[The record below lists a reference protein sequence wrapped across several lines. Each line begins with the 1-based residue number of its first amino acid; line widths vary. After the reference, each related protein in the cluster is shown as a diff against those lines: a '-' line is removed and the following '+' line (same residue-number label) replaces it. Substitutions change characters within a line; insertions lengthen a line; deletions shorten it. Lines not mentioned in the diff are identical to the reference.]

1 MLRTSLLLLFLI
13 HLSIANGQSNRRI
26 EQNKVEVISGT
37 GPGCIILER
46 GNTVSI
52 LTTGTIRLGM
62 FAGSGDADGIDGF
75 TSYNQVVGF
84 RHGALLGRI
93 GNGPWFLV
101 GTDASFVADR
111 DGTLTLLVNDA
122 QTGDNSGSFIV
133 EYSINQPLAGQSR
146 PQTDLRTA
154 EASGQLD
161 ADAKSPVVYIVIWT
175 YTNGNSN
182 YANSN
187 RAIYISS
194 PIKTWGCPT
203 NRAYR
208 PGSSQSKW
216 DCDDYGYESFRSSV
230 NLRYDFG
237 WSNYKGFS
245 SRVFEDLESARKFQS
260 KLSSEATDDNY
271 ATRYVNT
278 F

>member
-1 MLRTSLLLLFLI
+1 MLRTFLLLLFLI
-13 HLSIANGQSNRRI
+13 HFAIANGQSNRRI
-26 EQNKVEVISGT
+26 GQNKVEVVSGI
-37 GPGCIILER
+37 GPGCITIR
-46 GNTVSI
+46 QGNKVSL

-75 TSYNQVVGF
+75 TAYNQVSGF
-84 RHGALLGRI
+84 RHGALLGHI
-93 GNGPWFLV
+93 DNGPWFLI

-122 QTGDNSGSFIV
+122 QTGDNAGSFIV
-133 EYSINQPLAGQSR
+133 EYSIDKPLAGQSR
-146 PQTDLRTA
+146 PQTDIQTA
-154 EASGQLD
+154 VTSGQINVNE
-161 ADAKSPVVYIVIWT
+161 KSPVVYIIIWT

-230 NLRYDFG
+230 NLWYDLG
-237 WSNYKGFS
+237 WSNYRGFS

-271 ATRYVNT
+271 ATKYVNS